1 MQWSSQTRL
10 IVSLRCWGH
19 GGRGGDGSGGQPT
32 HKLQG
37 DLRAGKRLGYCF
49 GVCSMHVSYICT
61 KILQQVRKEHSL
73 PPLPPQVC

>member
-10 IVSLRCWGH
+10 IMSLRCWGH

-37 DLRAGKRLGYCF
+37 DLRAGKRLG
-49 GVCSMHVSYICT
+49 
-61 KILQQVRKEHSL
+61 
-73 PPLPPQVC
+73 